1 MSPLPVENAI
11 KVLLIEDDEEDFIL
25 IHHLLTGI
33 KSSRY
38 ETTWAQEYEEALD
51 ELMHGCYD
59 VCLLDYRLGPRNGL
73 DVLHRVQDCYYERP
87 PIIVLTGQGDY
98 EVDLEAM
105 KSGAADFL
113 VKDRITDTMLER
125 SIRYAIDRKK
135 SEDALRES
143 EKQLDYLSAQLLVV
157 QENERRKVAAELH
170 DNLGQVLTAI
180 KYNIE
185 GVMNRVPPGASFAGD
200 LEAVIPLMQ
209 GAVDSVRR
217 IYTQLRPSVLDDLG
231 IKAAI
236 SWYSREF
243 ESANEQIVVAKELDL
258 NEEQVPDSL
267 KLVIFRIVQEA
278 MDNISAHSCAS
289 RADVSLSVDD
299 GGLRLRIADD
309 GTGFDVTAKMS
320 QTSSSSGLGLR
331 SIKRRAELSG
341 GAIRIVSKPGSG
353 TDIIVNWPLGL
364 GNATAPKNQGGTP

>member
-1 MSPLPVENAI
+1 MSLPAEKRI

-25 IHHLLTGI
+25 IHHLLAGI
-33 KSSRY
+33 ESSQY
-38 ETTWAQEYEEALD
+38 EIVWAQEYEEALN
-51 ELMHGCYD
+51 ELMHGTYD
-59 VCLLDYRLGPRNGL
+59 VCLLDYRLGLRSGL
-73 DVLHRVQDCYYERP
+73 DVLHQVQDCREKP

-98 EVDLEAM
+98 EVDVEAM

-113 VKDRITDTMLER
+113 IKDRITDSMLER
-125 SIRYAIDRKK
+125 SIRYAIGRKK
-135 SEDALRES
+135 AEDALRES
-143 EKQLDYLSAQLLVV
+143 EKQLDYISAQLLLV

-170 DNLGQVLTAI
+170 DNLGQILTAI

-185 GVMNRVPPGASFAGD
+185 GVMNRIPPGASFAGD
-200 LEAVIPLMQ
+200 LEAVIPIMQ

-243 ESANEQIVVAKELDL
+243 ESANKKITIARDLDL
-258 NEEQVPDSL
+258 EEEQVPGSL

-289 RADVSLSVDD
+289 SAEVSLAIDD
-299 GGLRLRIADD
+299 GSLRLKITDD
-309 GTGFDVTAKMS
+309 GTGFDVAVKMS
-320 QTSSSSGLGLR
+320 ETSSASGLGLR

-341 GAIRIVSKPGSG
+341 GAIKIVSEPGGG
-353 TDIIVNWPLGL
+353 TNIIVDWPLE
-364 GNATAPKNQGGTP
+364 NAVEL